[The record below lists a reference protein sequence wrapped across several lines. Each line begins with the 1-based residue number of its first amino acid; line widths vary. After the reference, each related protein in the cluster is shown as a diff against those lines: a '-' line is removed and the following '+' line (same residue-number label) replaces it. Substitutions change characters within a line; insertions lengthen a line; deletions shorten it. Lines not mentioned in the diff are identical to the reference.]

1 MLYLCAVVL
10 KRIIMIAEFKIKNF
24 YSLRDEQTLSFIPTN
39 DDTSRDIYTEEVAD
53 GVSLLKIGCIY
64 GSNASGKTNILKALD
79 FFTQFMINDDLNRGD
94 EIGVVPF
101 LLDDVSQKER
111 TQFEMTFYLNRE
123 KYKLNLVLDNNVIYE
138 ETLQVYSSVQPTMLY
153 KRTYNAEKDATD
165 IVFGGKV
172 GLIKKSRE
180 AIEGNTFNKRT
191 VIAAFGKSN
200 VEKSR
205 LNLVYEFFSQKIAP
219 IMHPQSS
226 LMGFTKRR
234 ITRDR
239 DGKLK
244 KFILHFL
251 KASDF
256 NISDI
261 AIHEEE
267 VSITP
272 EMELMIK
279 NTSGMPEKTKEEILK
294 KGTLRSDEMFF
305 VHHTS
310 NGDKELGEEL
320 ESRGT
325 KRYMGLAT
333 ILYDLLVHGVILPI
347 DEIETSIH
355 YELLSY
361 FIKVF
366 LVNSK
371 RGGQLIVSTH
381 DINLLDE
388 DYIRRDVIWFT
399 DKNDGGE
406 TQLIRLSTLGLHKSL
421 SVYNA
426 YRQEKLVNLPFLDS
440 IYMDMDEYY
449 EHETDK

>member
-1 MLYLCAVVL
+1 
-10 KRIIMIAEFKIKNF
+10 MIAEFKIRNF

-39 DDTSRDIYTEEVAD
+39 DNTSRDIYTEEVAD

-79 FFTQFMINDDLNRGD
+79 FFTQFMINDDLNKGD

-101 LLDDVSQKER
+101 LLDDVSWQER

-123 KYKLNLVLDNNVIYE
+123 KYRLNLVLDDKVIYE
-138 ETLQVYSSVQPTMLY
+138 ETLQVYSSVQPTLLY

-172 GLIKKSRE
+172 GLVKKSRE

-205 LNLVYEFFSQKIAP
+205 LNLVYDFFSKRIAP
-219 IMHPQSS
+219 IMYPQSS

-234 ITRDR
+234 ITKDR

-279 NTSGMPEKTKEEILK
+279 NTSGMPEKAKEEILK

-381 DINLLDE
+381 DVNLLDE

-399 DKNDGGE
+399 DKNDCGE
-406 TQLIRLSTLGLHKSL
+406 TQLIRLSTLGLHKTL

-426 YRQEKLVNLPFLDS
+426 YKQEKLVDLPFLDS

-449 EHETDK
+449 EHETGE

>member
-1 MLYLCAVVL
+1 
-10 KRIIMIAEFKIKNF
+10 MIAEFKIRNF
-24 YSLRDEQTLSFIPTN
+24 YSLRDEQTLSFIPTS

-53 GVSLLKIGCIY
+53 GVSLLKIGFIY

-79 FFTQFMINDDLNRGD
+79 FFSQFMVNDGLNKGD

-101 LLDDVSQKER
+101 LLDDVSDKER
-111 TQFEMTFYLNRE
+111 TQFEMSFYLNRE
-123 KYKLNLVLDNNVIYE
+123 KYKLNLVLDNKVIYE
-138 ETLQVYSSVQPTMLY
+138 ETLQVYSSVQPTLLY

-172 GLIKKSRE
+172 GLVKKSRE

-205 LNLVYEFFSQKIAP
+205 LNLVYDFFFFFFAP
-219 IMHPQSS
+219 IMYPQSS

-234 ITRDR
+234 ITKDR
-239 DGKLK
+239 DGRLK

-272 EMELMIK
+272 EMELVIK
-279 NTSGMPEKTKEEILK
+279 NTSGMPEKAKEEILN
-294 KGTLRSDEMFF
+294 KGTLHSDEMFF

-310 NGDKELGEEL
+310 NGDKELDEEL

-347 DEIETSIH
+347 DEVETSIH

-381 DINLLDE
+381 DINLMDE

-399 DKNDGGE
+399 DKNDCGE
-406 TQLIRLSTLGLHKSL
+406 TQLIRLSTLGLHKTL

-449 EHETDK
+449 EHETGE

>member
-1 MLYLCAVVL
+1 MSYLCT
-10 KRIIMIAEFKIKNF
+10 KIRNF

-79 FFTQFMINDDLNRGD
+79 FFTQFMINDDLNKGD

-101 LLDDVSQKER
+101 LLDDVSRQER

-123 KYKLNLVLDNNVIYE
+123 KYRLNLVLDDKVIYE
-138 ETLQVYSSVQPTMLY
+138 ETLQVYSSVQPTLLY

-172 GLIKKSRE
+172 GLVKKSRE

-205 LNLVYEFFSQKIAP
+205 LNLVYDFFSQRIAP
-219 IMHPQSS
+219 IMYPQSS

-234 ITRDR
+234 ITKDR

-279 NTSGMPEKTKEEILK
+279 NTSGMPEKAKEEILK

-381 DINLLDE
+381 DVNLLDE

-399 DKNDGGE
+399 DKNDCGE
-406 TQLIRLSTLGLHKSL
+406 TQLIRLSTLGLHKTL

-426 YRQEKLVNLPFLDS
+426 YKQEKLVDLPFLDS

-449 EHETDK
+449 EHETGE

>member
-1 MLYLCAVVL
+1 
-10 KRIIMIAEFKIKNF
+10 MIAEFKIKNF

-79 FFTQFMINDDLNRGD
+79 FFSQFMVNDNLNKGD

-101 LLDDVSQKER
+101 LLDDVSGKER

-123 KYKLNLVLDNNVIYE
+123 KYKLNLVLDNKVIYE
-138 ETLQVYSSVQPTMLY
+138 ETLQVYSSIQPTLLY

-165 IVFGGKV
+165 IFFGGKV
-172 GLIKKSRE
+172 GLVKRSRE

-205 LNLVYEFFSQKIAP
+205 LNLVYDFFSQRIAP
-219 IMHPQSS
+219 IMYPQNS

-234 ITRDR
+234 ITKDR
-239 DGKLK
+239 DGRLK

-256 NISDI
+256 NIYDI

-272 EMELMIK
+272 EMELVIK
-279 NTSGMPEKTKEEILK
+279 STSGMPEKAKEEILK
-294 KGTLRSDEMFF
+294 KGTLHSDEMFF

-310 NGDKELGEEL
+310 NGYKELDEGL

-347 DEIETSIH
+347 DEIESSIH

-371 RGGQLIVSTH
+371 RGGQLVVSTH

-388 DYIRRDVIWFT
+388 DFIRRDVIWFT
-399 DKNDGGE
+399 DKNDCGE
-406 TQLIRLSTLGLHKSL
+406 TQLIRLSTLGLHKTL

-426 YRQEKLVNLPFLDS
+426 YKQEKLVNLPFLDS

-449 EHETDK
+449 EHETEE

>member
-1 MLYLCAVVL
+1 M
-10 KRIIMIAEFKIKNF
+10 
-24 YSLRDEQTLSFIPTN
+24 RDEQTLSFIPTN

-79 FFTQFMINDDLNRGD
+79 FFTQFMINDDLNKGD

-101 LLDDVSQKER
+101 LLDDVSRQER

-123 KYKLNLVLDNNVIYE
+123 KYRLNLVLDDKVIYE
-138 ETLQVYSSVQPTMLY
+138 ETLQVYSSVQPTLLY

-165 IVFGGKV
+165 VVFGGKV
-172 GLIKKSRE
+172 GLVKKSRE

-205 LNLVYEFFSQKIAP
+205 LNLVYEFFSQRVAP
-219 IMHPQSS
+219 IMYPQSS

-234 ITRDR
+234 ITKDR

-256 NISDI
+256 NISDF

-267 VSITP
+267 MSITP

-279 NTSGMPEKTKEEILK
+279 NTSGMPEKAKEEILK

-399 DKNDGGE
+399 DKNDYGE
-406 TQLIRLSTLGLHKSL
+406 TQLIRLSTLGLHKTL

-426 YRQEKLVNLPFLDS
+426 YKQEKLVALPFLDS

-449 EHETDK
+449 EHETGE

>member
-1 MLYLCAVVL
+1 
-10 KRIIMIAEFKIKNF
+10 MIAEFKIRNF
-24 YSLRDEQTLSFIPTN
+24 YSLRDVQVLSFIPSN
-39 DDTSRDIYTEEVAD
+39 DGTSRDIYTEEVAD

-79 FFTQFMINDDLNRGD
+79 FFSQFMVNDSMNKGD

-101 LLDDVSQKER
+101 LLDDVSNKER
-111 TQFEMTFYLNRE
+111 SQFEMTFYLNRE

-138 ETLQVYSSVQPTMLY
+138 EVLQVYSSVQPTLLY

-172 GLIKKSRE
+172 GLVKKSRE
-180 AIEGNTFNKRT
+180 AIEGNTINNRT
-191 VIAAFGKSN
+191 VISAFGKSN
-200 VEKSR
+200 VERSR
-205 LNLVYEFFSQKIAP
+205 LNLVYEFFSQRIAP
-219 IMHPQSS
+219 IMYPQSS

-239 DGKLK
+239 DGRLK

-267 VSITP
+267 VNITP

-279 NTSGMPEKTKEEILK
+279 NTSGMPEKAIEEILK
-294 KGTLRSDEMFF
+294 KGTLHSDEMFF

-310 NGDKELGEEL
+310 NGDKELYEEL

-406 TQLIRLSTLGLHKSL
+406 TQLIRLSTLGLHKTL

-426 YRQEKLVNLPFLDS
+426 YRQEKLVDLPFLDS

-449 EHETDK
+449 EHQTEE

>member
-1 MLYLCAVVL
+1 
-10 KRIIMIAEFKIKNF
+10 MIAEFKIRNF

-39 DDTSRDIYTEEVAD
+39 DDTSHDIYTEEVAD
-53 GVSLLKIGCIY
+53 GVSLLKIGFIY

-79 FFTQFMINDDLNRGD
+79 FFSQFMVNDGLNKGD

-101 LLDDVSQKER
+101 LLDDVSDKER
-111 TQFEMTFYLNRE
+111 TQFEMSFYLNRE
-123 KYKLNLVLDNNVIYE
+123 KYKLNLVLDNKVIYE
-138 ETLQVYSSVQPTMLY
+138 ETLQVYSSIQPTLLY
-153 KRTYNAEKDATD
+153 KRTYNPEKDATD

-172 GLIKKSRE
+172 GLVKKSRE

-205 LNLVYEFFSQKIAP
+205 LNLVYDFFSQKIAP
-219 IMHPQSS
+219 IMYPQSS

-239 DGKLK
+239 DGRLK
-244 KFILHFL
+244 RFILHFL

-272 EMELMIK
+272 EMELVIK
-279 NTSGMPEKTKEEILK
+279 NTSAMPEKAKEEILK
-294 KGTLRSDEMFF
+294 KGTLHSDEMFF

-310 NGDKELGEEL
+310 NGDKELDEEL

-347 DEIETSIH
+347 DEIESSIH

-371 RGGQLIVSTH
+371 RSGQLIISTH

-399 DKNDGGE
+399 DKNDCGE
-406 TQLIRLSTLGLHKSL
+406 TQLIRLSTLGLHKTL

-449 EHETDK
+449 EHEKGE

>member
-1 MLYLCAVVL
+1 
-10 KRIIMIAEFKIKNF
+10 MIAEFKIRNF
-24 YSLRDEQTLSFIPTN
+24 YSVRNEQTLSFIPTN

-79 FFTQFMINDDLNRGD
+79 FFSQFMVNDGLNKGD

-101 LLDDVSQKER
+101 LLDDVSDKER
-111 TQFEMTFYLNRE
+111 TQFEMSFYLNRE
-123 KYKLNLVLDNNVIYE
+123 KYKLNLVLDNKVIYE
-138 ETLQVYSSVQPTMLY
+138 ETLQVYSSVQPTLLY
-153 KRTYNAEKDATD
+153 KRTYNPEKDATD

-172 GLIKKSRE
+172 GLVKKSRE

-191 VIAAFGKSN
+191 VIAAFGMSN

-205 LNLVYEFFSQKIAP
+205 LNLVYDFFSQKIAP
-219 IMHPQSS
+219 IMYPQSS

-239 DGKLK
+239 DGRLK
-244 KFILHFL
+244 RFILHFL

-272 EMELMIK
+272 EMELVIK
-279 NTSGMPEKTKEEILK
+279 NTSAMPEKAKEEILK
-294 KGTLRSDEMFF
+294 KGTLHSDEMFF

-310 NGDKELGEEL
+310 KGNKELDEEL

-347 DEIETSIH
+347 DEIESSIH

-371 RGGQLIVSTH
+371 RSGQLIISTH

-399 DKNDGGE
+399 DKNDCGE
-406 TQLIRLSTLGLHKSL
+406 TQLIRLSTLGLHKTL

-449 EHETDK
+449 EHETGE

>member
-1 MLYLCAVVL
+1 
-10 KRIIMIAEFKIKNF
+10 MIAEFKIRNF

-79 FFTQFMINDDLNRGD
+79 FFTQFMINDDLNKGD

-101 LLDDVSQKER
+101 LLDDVSRRER

-123 KYKLNLVLDNNVIYE
+123 KYRLNLVLDNRVIYE
-138 ETLQVYSSVQPTMLY
+138 ETLQVYSSVQPTLLY

-172 GLIKKSRE
+172 GLVKKSRE

-205 LNLVYEFFSQKIAP
+205 LNLVYDFFSQRIAP
-219 IMHPQSS
+219 IMYPQSS

-234 ITRDR
+234 ITKDR

-279 NTSGMPEKTKEEILK
+279 NTSGMPEKAKEEILK

-333 ILYDLLVHGVILPI
+333 ILYNLLVHGVILPI

-399 DKNDGGE
+399 DKNDCGE
-406 TQLIRLSTLGLHKSL
+406 TQLIRLSTLGLHKTL

-426 YRQEKLVNLPFLDS
+426 YKQEKLVDLPFLDS

-449 EHETDK
+449 EHETGE

>member
-1 MLYLCAVVL
+1 
-10 KRIIMIAEFKIKNF
+10 MIAEFKISNF
-24 YSLRDEQTLSFIPTN
+24 YSIRDEQTLSFIPTN
-39 DDTSRDIYTEEVAD
+39 DDTSRDHYTEEVAD

-64 GSNASGKTNILKALD
+64 GSNASGKTNVLKALD
-79 FFTQFMINDDLNRGD
+79 FFAGFMIKDNLNKGD

-101 LLDDVSQKER
+101 LLDDVSDKDR
-111 TQFEMTFYLNRE
+111 SSFEMTFYLNRE
-123 KYKLNLVLDNNVIYE
+123 KYKLTLVLDNKVIYE
-138 ETLQVYSSVQPTMLY
+138 ETLQVYASVQPTLLY
-153 KRTYNAEKDATD
+153 KRTYNAETASTEV
-165 IVFGGKV
+165 VFGGKI
-172 GLIKKSRE
+172 GLVKKSKE
-180 AIEGNTFNKRT
+180 AIIANTINNRT
-191 VIAAFGKSN
+191 VIAAFGVSN

-205 LNLVYEFFSQKIAP
+205 LNLVYDFFSQRIAP
-219 IMHPQSS
+219 IMYPQSS
-226 LMGFTKRR
+226 LMSFTKRR
-234 ITRDR
+234 LARSK
-239 DGKLK
+239 DGHLK

-251 KASDF
+251 RASDF

-261 AIHEEE
+261 SIHDEE
-267 VSITP
+267 VVITP
-272 EMELMIK
+272 EMELIIK
-279 NTSGMPEKTKEEILK
+279 NTPGMPENAKEEVLK
-294 KGTLRSDEMFF
+294 KGTLHSDELFF

-310 NGDKELGEEL
+310 NGEKELDEGL

-325 KRYMGLAT
+325 KRYLGLAAV
-333 ILYDLLVHGVILPI
+333 LYDLLVHGSILPI
-347 DEIETSIH
+347 DEIESSIH

-371 RGGQLIVSTH
+371 RGGQLVLSTH

-399 DKNDGGE
+399 DKSDGGE
-406 TQLIRLSTLGLHKSL
+406 TKLIRLSTLGLHKTL

-449 EHETDK
+449 GEESGE

>member
-1 MLYLCAVVL
+1 
-10 KRIIMIAEFKIKNF
+10 MIAEFKIRNF

-79 FFTQFMINDDLNRGD
+79 FFTQFMINDDLNKGD

-101 LLDDVSQKER
+101 LLDDVSWQER

-123 KYKLNLVLDNNVIYE
+123 KYRLNLVLDDKVIYE
-138 ETLQVYSSVQPTMLY
+138 ETLQVYSSVQPTLLY

-172 GLIKKSRE
+172 GLVKKSRE

-205 LNLVYEFFSQKIAP
+205 LNLVYDFFSQRIAP
-219 IMHPQSS
+219 IMYPQSS

-234 ITRDR
+234 ITKDR

-279 NTSGMPEKTKEEILK
+279 NTSGMPEKAKEEILK

-381 DINLLDE
+381 DVNLLDE

-399 DKNDGGE
+399 DKNDCGE
-406 TQLIRLSTLGLHKSL
+406 TQLIRLSTLGLHKTL

-426 YRQEKLVNLPFLDS
+426 YKQEKLVDLPFLDS

-449 EHETDK
+449 EHETGE

>member
-1 MLYLCAVVL
+1 
-10 KRIIMIAEFKIKNF
+10 MIAEFKIRNF

-53 GVSLLKIGCIY
+53 GVSLLKIGFIY

-79 FFTQFMINDDLNRGD
+79 FFSRFMVDDSLNKGD

-101 LLDDVSQKER
+101 LLDNVSDKER
-111 TQFEMTFYLNRE
+111 TSFEMTFYLNRE
-123 KYKLNLVLDNNVIYE
+123 KYRLNLVLDDKVIYE
-138 ETLQVYSSVQPTMLY
+138 EILQVYSSVQPTLLY

-165 IVFGGKV
+165 IAFGGKV
-172 GLIKKSRE
+172 GLVKKSRE

-205 LNLVYEFFSQKIAP
+205 LNLVYEFFSQRIAP
-219 IMHPQSS
+219 IMYPNNS

-234 ITRDR
+234 INRDK
-239 DGKLK
+239 DGRLK

-251 KASDF
+251 RASDF
-256 NISDI
+256 NISDF

-272 EMELMIK
+272 ELELMIK
-279 NTSGMPEKTKEEILK
+279 NTSGMSEKAKEEILK
-294 KGTLRSDEMFF
+294 KGTLHSDEMFF

-310 NGDKELGEEL
+310 NGDKELYEEL

-333 ILYDLLVHGVILPI
+333 ILYDLLVHGVILPV

-371 RGGQLIVSTH
+371 RGGQLIASTH

-399 DKNDGGE
+399 DKNDCGE
-406 TQLIRLSTLGLHKSL
+406 TQLLRLSTLGLHKTL

-426 YRQEKLVNLPFLDS
+426 YKQEKLVDLPFLES

-449 EHETDK
+449 ETEE

>member
-1 MLYLCAVVL
+1 
-10 KRIIMIAEFKIKNF
+10 MIAEFKIRNF

-79 FFTQFMINDDLNRGD
+79 FFTQFMINDDLNKGD

-101 LLDDVSQKER
+101 LLDDVSRQER

-123 KYKLNLVLDNNVIYE
+123 KYRLNLVLDDKVIYE
-138 ETLQVYSSVQPTMLY
+138 ETLQVYSSVQPTLLY

-172 GLIKKSRE
+172 GLVKKSRE

-205 LNLVYEFFSQKIAP
+205 LNLVYDFFSQRIAP
-219 IMHPQSS
+219 IMYPQSS

-234 ITRDR
+234 ITKDR

-279 NTSGMPEKTKEEILK
+279 NTSGMPEKAKEEILK

-371 RGGQLIVSTH
+371 RGGQLFVSTH

-399 DKNDGGE
+399 DKNDCGE
-406 TQLIRLSTLGLHKSL
+406 TQLIRLSTLGLHKTL

-426 YRQEKLVNLPFLDS
+426 YKQEKLVDLPFLDS

-449 EHETDK
+449 EHETGE

>member
-1 MLYLCAVVL
+1 M
-10 KRIIMIAEFKIKNF
+10 
-24 YSLRDEQTLSFIPTN
+24 RDEQTLSFIPTN

-79 FFTQFMINDDLNRGD
+79 FFTQFMINDDLNKGD

-101 LLDDVSQKER
+101 LLDDVSRQER

-123 KYKLNLVLDNNVIYE
+123 KYRLNLVLDNKVIYE
-138 ETLQVYSSVQPTMLY
+138 ETLQVYSSVQPTLLY

-172 GLIKKSRE
+172 GLVKKSRE

-205 LNLVYEFFSQKIAP
+205 LNLVYDFFSQRIAP
-219 IMHPQSS
+219 IMYPQSS

-234 ITRDR
+234 ITKDR

-279 NTSGMPEKTKEEILK
+279 NTSGMPEKAKEEILK

-381 DINLLDE
+381 DVNLLDE

-399 DKNDGGE
+399 DKNDCGE
-406 TQLIRLSTLGLHKSL
+406 TQLIRLSTLGLHKTL

-426 YRQEKLVNLPFLDS
+426 YKQEKLVDLPFLDS

-449 EHETDK
+449 EHETGE

>member
-1 MLYLCAVVL
+1 
-10 KRIIMIAEFKIKNF
+10 MIAEFKIRNF

-53 GVSLLKIGCIY
+53 GVSLLKIGFIY

-79 FFTQFMINDDLNRGD
+79 FFSQFMVNDGLNKGD

-101 LLDDVSQKER
+101 LLDDVSDKER
-111 TQFEMTFYLNRE
+111 TQFEMSFYLNRE
-123 KYKLNLVLDNNVIYE
+123 KYKLNLVLDNKVIYE
-138 ETLQVYSSVQPTMLY
+138 ETLQVYSSVQPTLLY
-153 KRTYNAEKDATD
+153 RRTYNPEKDATD

-172 GLIKKSRE
+172 GLVKKSRE

-205 LNLVYEFFSQKIAP
+205 LNLVYDFFSQKIAP
-219 IMHPQSS
+219 IMYPQSS

-234 ITRDR
+234 MTRDR
-239 DGKLK
+239 DGRLK
-244 KFILHFL
+244 RFILHFL

-261 AIHEEE
+261 AIREEE
-267 VSITP
+267 VNITP
-272 EMELMIK
+272 EMELVIK
-279 NTSGMPEKTKEEILK
+279 NTSVMPEKAKEEILK
-294 KGTLRSDEMFF
+294 KGTLHSDEMFF

-310 NGDKELGEEL
+310 NGDKELDEEL

-347 DEIETSIH
+347 DEIESSIH

-371 RGGQLIVSTH
+371 RSGQLIISTH

-399 DKNDGGE
+399 DKNDRGE
-406 TQLIRLSTLGLHKSL
+406 TQLIRLSSLGLHKTL

-449 EHETDK
+449 EHETGE

>member
-1 MLYLCAVVL
+1 
-10 KRIIMIAEFKIKNF
+10 MIAEFKIRNF

-79 FFTQFMINDDLNRGD
+79 FFTQFMINDDLNKGD

-101 LLDDVSQKER
+101 LLDDVSRQER

-123 KYKLNLVLDNNVIYE
+123 KYRLNLVLDDKVIYE
-138 ETLQVYSSVQPTMLY
+138 ETLQVYSSVQPTLLY

-172 GLIKKSRE
+172 GLVKKSRE

-205 LNLVYEFFSQKIAP
+205 LNLVYEFFSQRVAP
-219 IMHPQSS
+219 IMYPQSS

-234 ITRDR
+234 ITKDR

-256 NISDI
+256 NISDF

-279 NTSGMPEKTKEEILK
+279 NTSGMPEKAKEEILK
-294 KGTLRSDEMFF
+294 KGTLRSDDMFF

-399 DKNDGGE
+399 DKNDCGE

-426 YRQEKLVNLPFLDS
+426 YKQEKLVALPFLDS

-449 EHETDK
+449 EHETGE

>member
-1 MLYLCAVVL
+1 
-10 KRIIMIAEFKIKNF
+10 MIAEFKIRNF

-79 FFTQFMINDDLNRGD
+79 FFSRFMVDDSLNKGD

-101 LLDDVSQKER
+101 LLDDESRQER
-111 TQFEMTFYLNRE
+111 TRFEMTFYLNHE
-123 KYKLNLVLDNNVIYE
+123 KYKLNLVLDNKVIYE
-138 ETLQVYSSVQPTMLY
+138 ETLQVYSSIQPTLLY
-153 KRTYNAEKDATD
+153 KRTFNAEKDATD

-180 AIEGNTFNKRT
+180 AIEGNAIINRT

-205 LNLVYEFFSQKIAP
+205 LNLVYDFFSQRIAP
-219 IMHPQSS
+219 IMYPQSS

-234 ITRDR
+234 ITKDK
-239 DGKLK
+239 DGRLK

-267 VSITP
+267 VNITP

-279 NTSGMPEKTKEEILK
+279 NTSGVPVKAKEEILK
-294 KGTLRSDEMFF
+294 KGTLHSDEMFF

-310 NGDKELGEEL
+310 NGDKELNEEL

-333 ILYDLLVHGVILPI
+333 VLYDLLVHGVILPI

-371 RGGQLIVSTH
+371 RGGQLIASTH

-399 DKNDGGE
+399 DKNDCGE
-406 TQLIRLSTLGLHKSL
+406 TQLIRLSTLGLHKTL

-426 YRQEKLVNLPFLDS
+426 YKQEKLVDLPFLDS

-449 EHETDK
+449 ERETEE

>member
-1 MLYLCAVVL
+1 
-10 KRIIMIAEFKIKNF
+10 MIAEFKIKNF

-79 FFTQFMINDDLNRGD
+79 FFTQFMINDDLNKGD
-94 EIGVVPF
+94 EIGIVPF

-111 TQFEMTFYLNRE
+111 TQFEMTFYLNHE

-138 ETLQVYSSVQPTMLY
+138 ETLLVYSSVQPTMLY

-205 LNLVYEFFSQKIAP
+205 LNLVYEFFSQRIAP

-239 DGKLK
+239 NGKLK

-267 VSITP
+267 VNITP

-279 NTSGMPEKTKEEILK
+279 NTSGMPEKAKEEILK

-305 VHHTS
+305 VHHTN

-406 TQLIRLSTLGLHKSL
+406 TQLIRLSALGLHKTL

-426 YRQEKLVNLPFLDS
+426 YRQEKLVDLPFLDS

-449 EHETDK
+449 EHEAEK

>member
-1 MLYLCAVVL
+1 
-10 KRIIMIAEFKIKNF
+10 MIAEFKIRNF

-53 GVSLLKIGCIY
+53 GVSLLKIGFIY

-79 FFTQFMINDDLNRGD
+79 FFSHFMVDDSLNKGE

-101 LLDDVSQKER
+101 LLNDVSGKER

-123 KYKLNLVLDNNVIYE
+123 KYKLNLVLDNKVIYE
-138 ETLQVYSSVQPTMLY
+138 ETLQVYSTVQPTLLY
-153 KRTYNAEKDATD
+153 KRTYNTEYDATD

-172 GLIKKSRE
+172 GLVKKSRE
-180 AIEGNTFNKRT
+180 AISANTINNRT
-191 VIAAFGKSN
+191 VIAAFGVSN
-200 VEKSR
+200 VEKTR
-205 LNLVYEFFSQKIAP
+205 LNLVYEFFSNGIAP
-219 IMHPQSS
+219 IMYPQNS
-226 LMGFTKRR
+226 LVNFTKRR
-234 ITRDR
+234 LSRNK
-239 DGKLK
+239 DGRLK
-244 KFILHFL
+244 RFILYFL

-256 NISDI
+256 NITDI
-261 AIHEEE
+261 SIHDEE
-267 VSITP
+267 VAITP
-272 EMELMIK
+272 EMELIIK
-279 NTSGMPEKTKEEILK
+279 NTSGMPEKAIEDILK
-294 KGTLRSDEMFF
+294 KGTLHSDEMFF

-310 NGDKELGEEL
+310 NGDKELDEEL

-355 YELLSY
+355 YDLLSY

-399 DKNDGGE
+399 DKNDSGE
-406 TQLIRLSTLGLHKSL
+406 TQLIRLSTLGLHKTL

-426 YRQEKLVNLPFLDS
+426 YRQEKLVNLPFLGS

-449 EHETDK
+449 EQEARE

>member
-1 MLYLCAVVL
+1 M
-10 KRIIMIAEFKIKNF
+10 RN
-24 YSLRDEQTLSFIPTN
+24 EQTLSFIPTN

-79 FFTQFMINDDLNRGD
+79 FFSQFMVNDGLNKGD

-101 LLDDVSQKER
+101 LLDDVSDKER
-111 TQFEMTFYLNRE
+111 TQFEMSFYLNRE
-123 KYKLNLVLDNNVIYE
+123 KYKLNLVLDNKVIYE
-138 ETLQVYSSVQPTMLY
+138 ETLQVYSSVQPTLLY
-153 KRTYNAEKDATD
+153 KRTYNPEKDATD

-172 GLIKKSRE
+172 GLVKKSRE

-191 VIAAFGKSN
+191 VIAAFGMSN

-205 LNLVYEFFSQKIAP
+205 LNLVYDFFSQKIAP
-219 IMHPQSS
+219 IMYPQSS

-239 DGKLK
+239 DGRLK
-244 KFILHFL
+244 RFILHFL

-272 EMELMIK
+272 EMELVIK
-279 NTSGMPEKTKEEILK
+279 NTSAMPEKAKEEILK
-294 KGTLRSDEMFF
+294 KGTLHSDEMFF

-310 NGDKELGEEL
+310 KGDKELDEEL

-347 DEIETSIH
+347 DEIESSIH

-371 RGGQLIVSTH
+371 RSGQLIISTH

-399 DKNDGGE
+399 DKNDCGE
-406 TQLIRLSTLGLHKSL
+406 TQLIRLSTLGLHKTL

-449 EHETDK
+449 EHETGE

>member
-1 MLYLCAVVL
+1 
-10 KRIIMIAEFKIKNF
+10 MIAEFKIRNF

-64 GSNASGKTNILKALD
+64 GSNASGKTNILKALN
-79 FFTQFMINDDLNRGD
+79 FFSRFMVDDSLNKGD
-94 EIGVVPF
+94 EIGIVPF
-101 LLDDVSQKER
+101 LLDDVSRQER

-123 KYKLNLVLDNNVIYE
+123 KYKLNLVLDNKVIYE
-138 ETLQVYSSVQPTMLY
+138 ETLQVYSSVQPTLLY
-153 KRTYNAEKDATD
+153 KRTFNAEKDATD

-172 GLIKKSRE
+172 GLVKKSRE
-180 AIEGNTFNKRT
+180 AIEGNAINNRT

-205 LNLVYEFFSQKIAP
+205 LNLVYDFFSQRIAP
-219 IMHPQSS
+219 IMYPQSS

-234 ITRDR
+234 ITKDK
-239 DGKLK
+239 DGRLK

-261 AIHEEE
+261 SIHEEE
-267 VSITP
+267 VNITP

-279 NTSGMPEKTKEEILK
+279 NTSGMPAKAKEDILK
-294 KGTLRSDEMFF
+294 KGTLHSDEMFF
-305 VHHTS
+305 VHHTN
-310 NGDKELGEEL
+310 NGDKELDEEL

-333 ILYDLLVHGVILPI
+333 ILYDLLVRGVILPV

-371 RGGQLIVSTH
+371 RGGQLIASTH

-399 DKNDGGE
+399 DKNDCGE
-406 TQLIRLSTLGLHKSL
+406 TQLIRLSTLGLHKTL

-426 YRQEKLVNLPFLDS
+426 YKQEKLVDLPFLDS

-449 EHETDK
+449 EHETEE

>member
-1 MLYLCAVVL
+1 M
-10 KRIIMIAEFKIKNF
+10 
-24 YSLRDEQTLSFIPTN
+24 RDEQTLSFIPTN

-79 FFTQFMINDDLNRGD
+79 FFTQFMINDDLNKGD

-101 LLDDVSQKER
+101 LLDDVSRQER

-123 KYKLNLVLDNNVIYE
+123 KYRLNLVLDNKVIYE
-138 ETLQVYSSVQPTMLY
+138 ETLQVYSSVQPTLLY

-172 GLIKKSRE
+172 GLVKKSRE

-205 LNLVYEFFSQKIAP
+205 LNLVYDFFSQRIAP
-219 IMHPQSS
+219 IMYPQSS

-234 ITRDR
+234 ITKDR

-279 NTSGMPEKTKEEILK
+279 NTSSMPEKAKEEILK

-399 DKNDGGE
+399 DKNDCGE

-426 YRQEKLVNLPFLDS
+426 YKQEKLVDLPFLDS

-449 EHETDK
+449 EHETGE

>member
-1 MLYLCAVVL
+1 
-10 KRIIMIAEFKIKNF
+10 MIAEFKIRNF

-39 DDTSRDIYTEEVAD
+39 DDTSRDIYTEEVAE

-79 FFTQFMINDDLNRGD
+79 FFSRFMVNDGLNKGD

-101 LLDDVSQKER
+101 LLDDVSDKER
-111 TQFEMTFYLNRE
+111 TQFEMSFYLNRE
-123 KYKLNLVLDNNVIYE
+123 KYRLNLVLDNKVIYE
-138 ETLQVYSSVQPTMLY
+138 ETLQVYSSVQPTLLY
-153 KRTYNAEKDATD
+153 KRTYNPEKDSTD

-172 GLIKKSRE
+172 GLVKKSRE

-191 VIAAFGKSN
+191 VIAAFGMSN

-205 LNLVYEFFSQKIAP
+205 LNLVYDFFSQKIAP
-219 IMHPQSS
+219 IMYPQSS
-226 LMGFTKRR
+226 LMDFTKRR

-239 DGKLK
+239 DGRLK
-244 KFILHFL
+244 RFILHFL

-272 EMELMIK
+272 EMELVIK
-279 NTSGMPEKTKEEILK
+279 NTSVMPDKAKEEILK
-294 KGTLRSDEMFF
+294 KGTLHSDEMFF

-310 NGDKELGEEL
+310 NGDKELDEEL

-347 DEIETSIH
+347 DEIESSIH

-371 RGGQLIVSTH
+371 RSGQLIISTH

-399 DKNDGGE
+399 DKNDCGE
-406 TQLIRLSTLGLHKSL
+406 TQLIRLSSLGLHKTL

-440 IYMDMDEYY
+440 IYMDMGEYY
-449 EHETDK
+449 EHETGE

>member
-1 MLYLCAVVL
+1 
-10 KRIIMIAEFKIKNF
+10 MIAEFKIRNF

-39 DDTSRDIYTEEVAD
+39 DDTFRDIYTEEVAD
-53 GVSLLKIGCIY
+53 GVSLLKIGFIY

-79 FFTQFMINDDLNRGD
+79 FFSQFMLNDGLNKGD

-101 LLDDVSQKER
+101 LLDDVSDKER
-111 TQFEMTFYLNRE
+111 TQFEMSFYLNRE
-123 KYKLNLVLDNNVIYE
+123 KYKLNLVLDNKVIYE
-138 ETLQVYSSVQPTMLY
+138 ETLQVYSSVQPTLLY
-153 KRTYNAEKDATD
+153 KRTYNPEKDATD

-172 GLIKKSRE
+172 GLVKKSRE

-205 LNLVYEFFSQKIAP
+205 LNLVYDFFSQKIAP
-219 IMHPQSS
+219 IMYPQSS
-226 LMGFTKRR
+226 MMGFTKRR

-239 DGKLK
+239 DGRLK
-244 KFILHFL
+244 RFILHFL

-272 EMELMIK
+272 EMELVIK
-279 NTSGMPEKTKEEILK
+279 NTSAMPEKAKEEILK
-294 KGTLRSDEMFF
+294 KGTLHSDEMFF

-310 NGDKELGEEL
+310 NGDKELDEEL

-347 DEIETSIH
+347 DEIESSIH

-371 RGGQLIVSTH
+371 RSGQLIISTH

-399 DKNDGGE
+399 DKNDCGE
-406 TQLIRLSTLGLHKSL
+406 TQLIRLSSLGLHKTL

-449 EHETDK
+449 EHEKGE

>member
-1 MLYLCAVVL
+1 
-10 KRIIMIAEFKIKNF
+10 MIAEFKIRNF
-24 YSLRDEQTLSFIPTN
+24 YSLRDEQTLSFIPTS

-53 GVSLLKIGCIY
+53 GVSLLKIGFIY

-79 FFTQFMINDDLNRGD
+79 FFSQFMVNDGLNKGD

-101 LLDDVSQKER
+101 LLDDVSDKER
-111 TQFEMTFYLNRE
+111 TQFEMSFYLNRE
-123 KYKLNLVLDNNVIYE
+123 KYKLNLVLDNKVIYE
-138 ETLQVYSSVQPTMLY
+138 ETLQVYSSVQPTLLY
-153 KRTYNAEKDATD
+153 KRTYNPEKDATD
-165 IVFGGKV
+165 IVFGGKW
-172 GLIKKSRE
+172 GLVKKSRE

-205 LNLVYEFFSQKIAP
+205 LNLVYDFFSQKIAP
-219 IMHPQSS
+219 IMYPQSS

-234 ITRDR
+234 ITKDR
-239 DGKLK
+239 DGRLK

-272 EMELMIK
+272 EMELVIK
-279 NTSGMPEKTKEEILK
+279 NTLGMPEKAKEEILK
-294 KGTLRSDEMFF
+294 KGTLHSDEMFF

-310 NGDKELGEEL
+310 NGDKELDEEL

-333 ILYDLLVHGVILPI
+333 IIYDLLVHGVILPI
-347 DEIETSIH
+347 DEVETSIH

-388 DYIRRDVIWFT
+388 GYIRRDVIWFT
-399 DKNDGGE
+399 DKNDCGE
-406 TQLIRLSTLGLHKSL
+406 TQLIRLSTLGLHKTL

-449 EHETDK
+449 EHETGE

>member
-1 MLYLCAVVL
+1 M
-10 KRIIMIAEFKIKNF
+10 RN
-24 YSLRDEQTLSFIPTN
+24 EQTLSFIPTN

-79 FFTQFMINDDLNRGD
+79 FFSQFMVNDGLNKGD

-101 LLDDVSQKER
+101 LLDDVSDKER
-111 TQFEMTFYLNRE
+111 TQFEMSFYLNRE
-123 KYKLNLVLDNNVIYE
+123 KYKLNLVLDNKVIYE
-138 ETLQVYSSVQPTMLY
+138 ETLQVYSSVQPTLLY
-153 KRTYNAEKDATD
+153 KRTYNPEKDATD

-172 GLIKKSRE
+172 GLVKKSRE

-191 VIAAFGKSN
+191 VIAAFGMSN

-205 LNLVYEFFSQKIAP
+205 LNLVYDFFSQKIAP
-219 IMHPQSS
+219 IMYPQSS

-239 DGKLK
+239 DGRLK
-244 KFILHFL
+244 RFILHFL

-272 EMELMIK
+272 EMELVIK
-279 NTSGMPEKTKEEILK
+279 NTSAMPEKAKEEILK
-294 KGTLRSDEMFF
+294 KGTLHSDEMFF

-310 NGDKELGEEL
+310 KGDKELDEEL

-347 DEIETSIH
+347 DEIESSIH

-371 RGGQLIVSTH
+371 RSGQLIISTH

-399 DKNDGGE
+399 DKNDCGE
-406 TQLIRLSTLGLHKSL
+406 TQLIRLSTLGLHKTL

-449 EHETDK
+449 EHETGEWKST

>member
-1 MLYLCAVVL
+1 
-10 KRIIMIAEFKIKNF
+10 
-24 YSLRDEQTLSFIPTN
+24 
-39 DDTSRDIYTEEVAD
+39 VAD

-79 FFTQFMINDDLNRGD
+79 FFTQFMINDDLNKGD

-101 LLDDVSQKER
+101 LLDDVSRQER

-123 KYKLNLVLDNNVIYE
+123 KYKLNLVLDNKVIYE
-138 ETLQVYSSVQPTMLY
+138 ETLQVYSSVQPTLLY

-172 GLIKKSRE
+172 GLVKKSRE
-180 AIEGNTFNKRT
+180 AIEGNAINNRT

-205 LNLVYEFFSQKIAP
+205 LNLVYEFFSQRVAP
-219 IMHPQSS
+219 IMYPNNS

-234 ITRDR
+234 ITKDK
-239 DGKLK
+239 DGRLK

-267 VSITP
+267 VNITP

-279 NTSGMPEKTKEEILK
+279 NTSGMPAKAKEEILK
-294 KGTLRSDEMFF
+294 KGTLHSDEMFF

-310 NGDKELGEEL
+310 NGDKELDEEL

-333 ILYDLLVHGVILPI
+333 ILYDLLVRGVILPV

-399 DKNDGGE
+399 DKNDCGE
-406 TQLIRLSTLGLHKSL
+406 TQLIRLSTLGLHKTL

-426 YRQEKLVNLPFLDS
+426 YKQEKLVDLPFLDS

-449 EHETDK
+449 ETEK

>member
-1 MLYLCAVVL
+1 M
-10 KRIIMIAEFKIKNF
+10 
-24 YSLRDEQTLSFIPTN
+24 RDEQTLSFIPTS

-53 GVSLLKIGCIY
+53 GVSLLKIGFIY

-79 FFTQFMINDDLNRGD
+79 FFSQFMVNDGLNKGD

-101 LLDDVSQKER
+101 LLDDVSDKER
-111 TQFEMTFYLNRE
+111 TQFEMSFYLNRE
-123 KYKLNLVLDNNVIYE
+123 KYKLNLVLDNKVIYE
-138 ETLQVYSSVQPTMLY
+138 ETLQVYSSVQPTLLY

-172 GLIKKSRE
+172 GLVKKSRE

-205 LNLVYEFFSQKIAP
+205 LNLVYDFFSQKIAP
-219 IMHPQSS
+219 IMYPQSS

-234 ITRDR
+234 ITKDR
-239 DGKLK
+239 DGRLK

-272 EMELMIK
+272 EMELVIK
-279 NTSGMPEKTKEEILK
+279 NTSGMPEKAKEEILN
-294 KGTLRSDEMFF
+294 KGTLHSDEMFF

-310 NGDKELGEEL
+310 NGDKELDEEL

-347 DEIETSIH
+347 DEVETSIH

-371 RGGQLIVSTH
+371 HGGQLIVSTH

-399 DKNDGGE
+399 DKNDCGE
-406 TQLIRLSTLGLHKSL
+406 TQLIRLSTLGLHKTL

-449 EHETDK
+449 EHETGE

>member
-1 MLYLCAVVL
+1 
-10 KRIIMIAEFKIKNF
+10 MIAEFKIKNF
-24 YSLRDEQTLSFIPTN
+24 YSLKDEQTLSFIPTT
-39 DDTSRDIYTEEVAD
+39 DSTSRDIYTEEVAD

-79 FFTQFMINDDLNRGD
+79 FFSRFMVDDSQNKGD

-101 LLDDVSQKER
+101 LLDDESRQER
-111 TQFEMTFYLNRE
+111 TQFEMSFYLKRE
-123 KYKLNLVLDNNVIYE
+123 KYKLNLVLDNKVIYE
-138 ETLQVYSSVQPTMLY
+138 ETLQVYSSVQPTLLY
-153 KRTYNAEKDATD
+153 KRSYNAEKDVTG

-172 GLIKKSRE
+172 GLVKKSRE
-180 AIEGNTFNKRT
+180 AIEGNAINNRT

-205 LNLVYEFFSQKIAP
+205 LNLVYEFFSKRIAP
-219 IMHPQSS
+219 IMYPQSS
-226 LMGFTKRR
+226 LMAFTKRQ
-234 ITRDR
+234 ITKDK
-239 DGKLK
+239 DGRLK

-267 VSITP
+267 VNITP

-279 NTSGMPEKTKEEILK
+279 NTSGMPAKAKEEILK
-294 KGTLRSDEMFF
+294 KGTLHSDEMFF

-310 NGDKELGEEL
+310 NGDKELDEEL

-333 ILYDLLVHGVILPI
+333 ILYDLLVRGIILPV

-406 TQLIRLSTLGLHKSL
+406 TQLIRLSSLGLHKSL

-449 EHETDK
+449 EHETEE

>member
-1 MLYLCAVVL
+1 
-10 KRIIMIAEFKIKNF
+10 MIAEFKISNF
-24 YSLRDEQTLSFIPTN
+24 YSIRDEQTLSFIPTN
-39 DDTSRDIYTEEVAD
+39 DNTSRDIYTEEVAD

-64 GSNASGKTNILKALD
+64 GSNASGKTNVLKALD
-79 FFTQFMINDDLNRGD
+79 FFSRFMVDDSLNKGD

-123 KYKLNLVLDNNVIYE
+123 KYKLNLVLDNKVIYE
-138 ETLQVYSSVQPTMLY
+138 ETLQVYSSVQPTLLY

-172 GLIKKSRE
+172 GLVKKSRE

-191 VIAAFGKSN
+191 VISAFGKSN

-205 LNLVYEFFSQKIAP
+205 LNLVYEFFSQRIAP
-219 IMHPQSS
+219 IMYPQSS
-226 LMGFTKRR
+226 LMSFTKRR
-234 ITRDR
+234 LARSK
-239 DGKLK
+239 DGRLK

-251 KASDF
+251 RASDF

-261 AIHEEE
+261 SIHDEE
-267 VSITP
+267 VVITP
-272 EMELMIK
+272 EMELIIK
-279 NTSGMPEKTKEEILK
+279 NTPGMPENAKEEVLK
-294 KGTLRSDEMFF
+294 KGTLHSDELFF

-310 NGDKELGEEL
+310 NGEKELDEGL

-325 KRYMGLAT
+325 KRYLGLAAV
-333 ILYDLLVHGVILPI
+333 LYDLLVHGSILPI
-347 DEIETSIH
+347 DEIESSIH

-371 RGGQLIVSTH
+371 RGGQLVLSTH

-399 DKNDGGE
+399 DKSDGGE
-406 TQLIRLSTLGLHKSL
+406 TKLVRLSTLGLHKTL

-449 EHETDK
+449 GEESGE

>member
-1 MLYLCAVVL
+1 
-10 KRIIMIAEFKIKNF
+10 MIAEFKIRNF

-53 GVSLLKIGCIY
+53 GVSLLKIGFIY

-79 FFTQFMINDDLNRGD
+79 FFSQFMVNDGLNKGD

-101 LLDDVSQKER
+101 LLDDVSDKER
-111 TQFEMTFYLNRE
+111 TQFEMSFYLNRE
-123 KYKLNLVLDNNVIYE
+123 KYKLNLVLDNKVIYE
-138 ETLQVYSSVQPTMLY
+138 ETLQVYSSVQPTLLY
-153 KRTYNAEKDATD
+153 KRTYNPEKDATD

-172 GLIKKSRE
+172 GLVKKSRE

-205 LNLVYEFFSQKIAP
+205 LNLVYDFFSQKIAP
-219 IMHPQSS
+219 IMYPQNS

-239 DGKLK
+239 DGRLK
-244 KFILHFL
+244 RFILHFL

-272 EMELMIK
+272 EMELVIK
-279 NTSGMPEKTKEEILK
+279 NTSAMPEKAKEEILK
-294 KGTLRSDEMFF
+294 KGTLHSDEMFF

-310 NGDKELGEEL
+310 KGDKELDEEL

-347 DEIETSIH
+347 DEIESSIH

-371 RGGQLIVSTH
+371 RSGQLIISTH

-399 DKNDGGE
+399 DKNDCGE
-406 TQLIRLSTLGLHKSL
+406 TQLIRLSTLGLHKTL

-449 EHETDK
+449 EHETGE

>member
-1 MLYLCAVVL
+1 
-10 KRIIMIAEFKIKNF
+10 MIAEFKIRNF
-24 YSLRDEQTLSFIPTN
+24 YSLQDEQTLSFIPTN
-39 DDTSRDIYTEEVAD
+39 DDTSREIYTEDVAD

-79 FFTQFMINDDLNRGD
+79 FFSRFMVDDSLNKGD

-101 LLDDVSQKER
+101 LLDDVSKKER
-111 TQFEMTFYLNRE
+111 TQFEMIFYLNRE
-123 KYKLNLVLDNNVIYE
+123 KYKLKLVLDNKVIDE
-138 ETLQVYSSVQPTMLY
+138 ETLLVYSSVQPTLLY

-180 AIEGNTFNKRT
+180 AIEGNTINNRT

-205 LNLVYEFFSQKIAP
+205 LNLVYDFFSQRIAP
-219 IMHPQSS
+219 IMYPQSS
-226 LMGFTKRR
+226 LMSYTKRR
-234 ITRDR
+234 ITKNK
-239 DGKLK
+239 DGRLK

-261 AIHEEE
+261 AIHEEV
-267 VSITP
+267 VSISP
-272 EMELMIK
+272 EMEVTIK
-279 NTSGMPEKTKEEILK
+279 NTPGMSEKAKEEILK
-294 KGTLRSDEMFF
+294 IGTLRSDEMFF

-310 NGDKELGEEL
+310 NGDKELYEEL

-333 ILYDLLVHGVILPI
+333 ILYDLLVHGAILPI

-361 FIKVF
+361 FVKVF

-406 TQLIRLSTLGLHKSL
+406 TQLIRLSTLGLHKTL

-426 YRQEKLVNLPFLDS
+426 YRQEKLVDLPFLDS
-440 IYMDMDEYY
+440 IYMDMNEYY
-449 EHETDK
+449 ETGE

>member
-1 MLYLCAVVL
+1 
-10 KRIIMIAEFKIKNF
+10 MIAEFKIRNF
-24 YSLRDEQTLSFIPTN
+24 YSLRDGQTLSFIPTN

-53 GVSLLKIGCIY
+53 GVSLLKIGFIY

-79 FFTQFMINDDLNRGD
+79 FFSQFMVNDGLNKGD

-101 LLDDVSQKER
+101 LLDDVSDKER
-111 TQFEMTFYLNRE
+111 TQFEMSFYLNRE
-123 KYKLNLVLDNNVIYE
+123 KYKLNLVLDNKVIYE
-138 ETLQVYSSVQPTMLY
+138 ETLQVYSSVQPTLLY
-153 KRTYNAEKDATD
+153 KRTYNPEKDATD

-172 GLIKKSRE
+172 GLVKKSRE

-205 LNLVYEFFSQKIAP
+205 LNLVYDFFSQRIAP
-219 IMHPQSS
+219 IMYPQSS

-239 DGKLK
+239 DGRLK
-244 KFILHFL
+244 RFILHFL

-272 EMELMIK
+272 EMELVIK
-279 NTSGMPEKTKEEILK
+279 NTSGMPEKAKEEILK
-294 KGTLRSDEMFF
+294 KGTLHSDEMFF

-310 NGDKELGEEL
+310 NGDKELDEEL

-347 DEIETSIH
+347 DEIESSIH

-371 RGGQLIVSTH
+371 RSAQLIISTH

-399 DKNDGGE
+399 DKNDCGE
-406 TQLIRLSTLGLHKSL
+406 TQLIRLSSLGLHKTL

-449 EHETDK
+449 EHEKGE

>member
-1 MLYLCAVVL
+1 MN
-10 KRIIMIAEFKIKNF
+10 MIAEFRIKNF
-24 YSLRDEQTLSFIPTN
+24 YSLRDEQTLSFVPTS
-39 DDTSRDIYTEEVAD
+39 DDTARGIYTEEVAD

-79 FFTQFMINDDLNRGD
+79 FFSRFMVNDSLNKGD

-101 LLDDVSQKER
+101 LLDDVSAKDR
-111 TQFEMTFYLNRE
+111 TSFEMVFYLNRE
-123 KYKLNLVLDNNVIYE
+123 RYKLNLVLDNKVIYE
-138 ETLQVYSSVQPTMLY
+138 ETLQVYSSVQPTLLY
-153 KRTYNAEKDATD
+153 RRTYNAEKDSTD
-165 IVFGGKV
+165 IVFGGRV
-172 GLIKKSRE
+172 GLVKKSRE
-180 AIEGNTFNKRT
+180 AIEGNTFNTRT
-191 VIAAFGKSN
+191 VIAAFGMSN

-205 LNLVYEFFSQKIAP
+205 LNLVYDFFSKSIAP
-219 IMHPQSS
+219 IMYPHSS
-226 LMGFTKRR
+226 LMSFTKRR
-234 ITRDR
+234 LMRSK
-239 DGKLK
+239 DGHLK

-261 AIHEEE
+261 AIHESD
-267 VSITP
+267 VNITP
-272 EMELMIK
+272 EMELLIK
-279 NTSGMPEKTKEEILK
+279 NMPVSEAAKEEVLK
-294 KGTLRSDEMFF
+294 RGMLRSDEMFF
-305 VHHTS
+305 VHNTS
-310 NGDKELGEEL
+310 HGDKELYEEL

-333 ILYDLLVHGVILPI
+333 VLFDLLVHGMILPI
-347 DEIETSIH
+347 DEIESSIH

-371 RGGQLIVSTH
+371 RGAQLIFSTH

-406 TQLIRLSTLGLHKSL
+406 TQLIRLSSLGLHKTL

-426 YRQEKLVNLPFLDS
+426 YRQEKLIDLPFLDG
-440 IYMDMDEYY
+440 IYLDMDEYY
-449 EHETDK
+449 EGENGK

>member
-1 MLYLCAVVL
+1 MY
-10 KRIIMIAEFKIKNF
+10 
-24 YSLRDEQTLSFIPTN
+24 
-39 DDTSRDIYTEEVAD
+39 
-53 GVSLLKIGCIY
+53 
-64 GSNASGKTNILKALD
+64 
-79 FFTQFMINDDLNRGD
+79 
-94 EIGVVPF
+94 
-101 LLDDVSQKER
+101 
-111 TQFEMTFYLNRE
+111 
-123 KYKLNLVLDNNVIYE
+123 
-138 ETLQVYSSVQPTMLY
+138 
-153 KRTYNAEKDATD
+153 
-165 IVFGGKV
+165 
-172 GLIKKSRE
+172 
-180 AIEGNTFNKRT
+180 
-191 VIAAFGKSN
+191 
-200 VEKSR
+200 
-205 LNLVYEFFSQKIAP
+205 
-219 IMHPQSS
+219 PQSS

-239 DGKLK
+239 DGRLK

-272 EMELMIK
+272 EMELVIK
-279 NTSGMPEKTKEEILK
+279 NTSGMPEKAKEEILK
-294 KGTLRSDEMFF
+294 KGTLHSDEMFF

-310 NGDKELGEEL
+310 NGDKELDEEL

-371 RGGQLIVSTH
+371 RGGQIIVSTH

-399 DKNDGGE
+399 DKNDCGE
-406 TQLIRLSTLGLHKSL
+406 TQLIRLSTLGLHKTL

-440 IYMDMDEYY
+440 IYMDMDEYC
-449 EHETDK
+449 EVVNVNIGQNP